1 MPSVSPGSRVR
12 RRYGRLTC
20 QNSLVTDSVDSAGE
34 PINIGVW
41 GSASTGKTT
50 FLASL
55 LGRSGPRLR
64 GIPFGSPSVGH
75 TDQVLWGAWSKID
88 DQPVLATGGGD
99 GTVRLWDARTHTA
112 IGDPFRIGIEKVLWG
127 AWAQVDG
134 EPLLATGGD
143 GGTVQLWNPRTGQG
157 RAGLIAYP
165 GTTIRW
171 GTWGQIDGRPVL
183 AAGGDGGVVSLWD
196 PRTNDQLGAPFEG
209 HEDSVSWGAW
219 GEIDGQPVL
228 ATGGDDGTVRLWDP
242 HVGQVHWSPIPDH
255 TGTVSTGAWGQIDGE
270 PVLAIGASDGMRLWD
285 PRTGAALRASFSHD
299 AMVIQWGTWGH
310 VGGRPVLATRTR
322 DSTVQLWDPTTGD
335 PLGRPL
341 TGHTSLIA
349 WSAWSQIDGQSVLA
363 TGGDDM
369 TVRLWDPVT
378 SAPLGEPL
386 TGHTGSVWWG
396 QWGEVDGRPVLATGG
411 FDGTVRWWEVVE
423 DQPVARW
430 STYRSDVSESPDELA
445 RVGDAVALAELITAR
460 SARPPLAVGLFGDW
474 GEGKSHFLSLL
485 KDRVHATAQPD
496 NPLAHNAVR
505 QVWFN
510 AWHYA
515 ETDLWASLVSELFA
529 QLARSDDAA
538 SEQRSQSRLAA
549 ELVARRGLR
558 ERLAAARARRDE
570 LTTALDRIDT
580 DRSALTD
587 DQRHQL
593 ADLGAPDP
601 EALYRKAVRANAVLR
616 ETGRGWWRFLRSLR
630 PRNVLAIGALLLVLV
645 AATVAIAWGLPA
657 VSRWVA
663 ALPGVATI
671 VALGAVA
678 VRLGKEAKTRASQV
692 WQAAI
697 RLAERQHLRLRTAA
711 DVAAAEVTELEREMR
726 DLTAAGQLAGL
737 VIDRA
742 GAYRGQLGVMTLVRE
757 DFQRMAKLLAHA
769 DDEPD
774 EAGDTLPRIDRIVLY
789 VDDLDRCPPRRV
801 VEMLEAIHL
810 LLAVELFVVVVAVDP
825 RWLLRAIAAHYRELL
840 DTPGPPTTA
849 DTQTVDPDD
858 EELWRST
865 PAQYLEKIFQVVL
878 TLPPLDTSGYQRLL
892 RTLVGTRADQPTPAP
907 ESTPPPQEATVQAPS
922 LDPQQTSEPS
932 EDTLFGVPLPAARV
946 VERVDPL
953 TLEPD
958 ELTLLDLLGP
968 PLLVTTPRAVK
979 RLANSYGLLTA
990 IRRDQRDQDLGEQ
1003 YAEDVPYYPY
1013 RAGLVLL
1020 GALVAYPA
1028 FGPALLLHL
1037 HHTAGDSTWQSYL
1050 DDLNPTKNDTGW
1062 TNAADPAMTP
1072 VQAQQW
1078 QALVHALR
1086 QVSADAADLDLPLPE
1101 PVSAWQEWIV
1111 PVGRLS
1117 FPAGRIVNNLDRQRP
1132 LADS

>member
-1 MPSVSPGSRVR
+1 M
-12 RRYGRLTC
+12 T
-20 QNSLVTDSVDSAGE
+20 DSAGE
-34 PINIGVW
+34 PISIGVW
-41 GSASTGKTT
+41 GSARAGKTT

-55 LGRSGPRLR
+55 LEQTGPRLR
-64 GIPFGSPSVGH
+64 AVPFGAPSTGH
-75 TDQVLWGAWSKID
+75 TDQVLWGAWSQLD

-99 GTVRLWDARTHTA
+99 GTVRLWDARTHNP
-112 IGDPFRIGIEKVLWG
+112 IGAPFRSRTDKVRWG
-127 AWAQVDG
+127 AWGRLGG
-134 EPLLATGGD
+134 EPVLATGGD
-143 GGTVQLWNPRTGQG
+143 RGTVE
-157 RAGLIAYP
+157 
-165 GTTIRW
+165 
-171 GTWGQIDGRPVL
+171 
-183 AAGGDGGVVSLWD
+183 LWD
-196 PRTNDQLGAPFEG
+196 PRTGGKVGTLRATRTGT
-209 HEDSVSWGAW
+209 VWWGAW
-219 GEIDGQPVL
+219 GHIGGRSVL
-228 ATGGDDGTVRLWDP
+228 ATGGDDGAVWVWEVSAETMPGNYLVGHRGSVRWGAWGQLDGRPVLATGGTDSTVLVWDP
-242 HVGQVHWSPIPDH
+242 SSRSVVGDPLTGH
-255 TGTVSTGAWGQIDGE
+255 TGTVSSGAWGRIGGK
-270 PVLAIGASDGMRLWD
+270 PVLATGASDGMRLWD
-285 PRTGAALRASFSHD
+285 PRAIAAIGHPFEHD
-299 AMVIQWGTWGH
+299 SMVVQWGTWGY
-310 VGGRPVLATRTR
+310 VGGRPMVATRTN
-322 DSTVQLWDPTTGD
+322 DLTVQLWDPDTGD
-335 PLGRPL
+335 AFGRPL
-341 TGHTSLIA
+341 AGHTSLIA
-349 WSAWSQIDGQSVLA
+349 WSAWSYIDDQPVLA

-369 TVRLWDPVT
+369 TVRLWDPRT
-378 SAPLGEPL
+378 GSPLGEPL

-396 QWGEVDGRPVLATGG
+396 QWGQVDGRPVLATGG
-411 FDGTVRWWEVVE
+411 FDGTVRWWEVVG

-430 STYRSDVSESPDELA
+430 STYRSDVSESADELA
-445 RVGDAVALAELITAR
+445 RVGDAVALADLITAR

-485 KDRVHATAQPD
+485 KDRVRAAARPD

-529 QLARSDDAA
+529 QLARSDDVE

-558 ERLAAARARRDE
+558 ERLAAARDRRDE
-570 LTTALDRIDT
+570 LTAALHRIEADPT
-580 DRSALTD
+580 ALTD
-587 DQRHQL
+587 DQRQQL
-593 ADLGAPDP
+593 EDLGAPDP

-616 ETGRGWWRFLRSLR
+616 ETGRGWWRFVRSLR
-630 PRNVLAIGALLLVLV
+630 PRNVLAAAALLFVLT

-663 ALPGVATI
+663 ALPGVATV

-678 VRLGKEAKTRASQV
+678 VRLGKEARTRASQV

-697 RLAERQHLRLRTAA
+697 RLAQRQHLRLRTAA
-711 DVAAAEVTELEREMR
+711 DVAAAEVTELERELR

-737 VIDRA
+737 VVDRA

-757 DFQRMAKLLAHA
+757 DFQRMAKLLAHT

-840 DTPGPPTTA
+840 DTPGPPTAA

-892 RTLVGTRADQPTPAP
+892 RTLVGTRDDQPTPAP
-907 ESTPPPQEATVQAPS
+907 ESTPPPQEPITTTTPS
-922 LDPQQTSEPS
+922 RDPQQTPEPS
-932 EDTLFGVPLPAARV
+932 EDTMFGVPLPAARV
-946 VERVDPL
+946 VEQVDPL

-990 IRRDQRDQDLGEQ
+990 IRRDQRDHDLTEQ
-1003 YAEDVPYYPY
+1003 YADTDTDGDVPYHPY

-1037 HHTAGDSTWQSYL
+1037 HHTAADRTWQHYL
-1050 DDLNPTKNDTGW
+1050 DDLSPTKNDTGW

-1086 QVSADAADLDLPLPE
+1086 QVTADAAEHDLPLPE

-1132 LADS
+1132 LHGDVTDS

>member
-1 MPSVSPGSRVR
+1 M
-12 RRYGRLTC
+12 T
-20 QNSLVTDSVDSAGE
+20 DSAGE
-34 PINIGVW
+34 PIRIGMW
-41 GSASTGKTT
+41 GGASSGKTV
-50 FLASL
+50 FLANL
-55 LGRSGPRLR
+55 LKQHGPRLR
-64 GIPFGSPSVGH
+64 AVPFGPPSAGH
-75 TDQVLWGAWSKID
+75 TDEILWGAWSKID

-112 IGDPFRIGIEKVLWG
+112 LGDPLRAGIAKVLWG
-127 AWAQVDG
+127 AWGQVDG
-134 EPLLATGGD
+134 EPLLAAGGD
-143 GGTVQLWNPRTGQG
+143 GGTVQLWDPRTGHG
-157 RAGLIAYP
+157 RFGLLGYP

-171 GTWGQIDGRPVL
+171 GTWGRINGQPVL
-183 AAGGDGGVVSLWD
+183 AAGGDGGTVGLWD
-196 PRTNDQLGAPFEG
+196 PRTNDTFGAPFEG
-209 HEDSVSWGAW
+209 CTGSVRWGAW
-219 GEIDGQPVL
+219 DEIDGQPVL
-228 ATGGDDGTVRLWDP
+228 ATGGSDGTVRLWAP
-242 HVGQVHWSPIPDH
+242 RLGEVHGSPITGH
-255 TGTVSTGAWGQIDGE
+255 TGTVSSGAWGRIDGV
-270 PVLAIGASDGMRLWD
+270 PVLATGASDGMLLWNSRVPD
-285 PRTGAALRASFSHD
+285 TARTRFDHD
-299 AMVIQWGTWGH
+299 AVVIQWGTWGH
-310 VGGRPVLATRTR
+310 VDGQPVLATRTS
-322 DSTVQLWDPTTGD
+322 DFAVQLWDPRTGLRLGS
-335 PLGRPL
+335 PLA
-341 TGHTSLIA
+341 GHTSLIV
-349 WSAWSQIDGQSVLA
+349 WSAWSQVDGQPILA

-369 TVRLWDPVT
+369 TVRLWDPRT
-378 SAPLGEPL
+378 GSPLGEPL

-411 FDGTVRWWEVVE
+411 VDGTVRWWEVVE
-423 DQPVARW
+423 DKPVARW
-430 STYRSDVSESPDELA
+430 STYRSDVSESADELA

-485 KDRVHATAQPD
+485 KDRVGAAARPD

-529 QLARSDDAA
+529 QLARSDDAVT
-538 SEQRSQSRLAA
+538 EQRSQSRLAA

-570 LTTALDRIDT
+570 LTTALNRIDAE
-580 DRSALTD
+580 RSALTD
-587 DQRHQL
+587 DQRQQL
-593 ADLGAPDP
+593 ESLGAPDP

-630 PRNVLAIGALLLVLV
+630 PRNVLAVAVLLLVLV
-645 AATVAIAWGLPA
+645 AATVAVAWGLPA

-671 VALGAVA
+671 VAFGAVA
-678 VRLGKEAKTRASQV
+678 VRLGREARARASQV

-697 RLAERQHLRLRTAA
+697 RLAERQHLRLSTAA

-757 DFQRMAKLLAHA
+757 DFQRMAKLLAHT

-840 DTPGPPTTA
+840 DTPGPSATA
-849 DTQTVDPDD
+849 DSQAVDPDD

-892 RTLVGTRADQPTPAP
+892 RTLVGTRDDQPTPAP
-907 ESTPPPQEATVQAPS
+907 ETTPPPQEPITATPGRA
-922 LDPQQTSEPS
+922 DPELAGEPS
-932 EDTLFGVPLPAARV
+932 EDTMFGVQLPAARV

-958 ELTLLDLLGP
+958 ELILLDLLGP

-990 IRRDQRDQDLGEQ
+990 IRRDQRHNDLAEQ
-1003 YAEDVPYYPY
+1003 HTDDDVPYHPY

-1020 GALVAYPA
+1020 GALVAYPS

-1037 HHTAGDSTWQSYL
+1037 HHTAADSTWHAYL
-1050 DDLNPTKNDTGW
+1050 DDLNPIKNDTGW
-1062 TNAADPAMTP
+1062 TSAADPAMTP

-1086 QVSADAADLDLPLPE
+1086 QVTTNAAEDDLPLPE
-1101 PVSAWQEWIV
+1101 PISAWQEWIV

-1132 LADS
+1132 LRGDATGS